1 MTISRPSSPGPDTA
15 ATLYGRQQERGALA
29 ALMARAQAGNGG
41 FAVVHGEPGIGKSAL
56 LDDVARAAAGMRVL
70 RVTCV
75 EWESDLGY
83 ATLHHLLKPAL
94 ELLHRLPEPQ
104 AAALRAVFGL
114 ADGPIPDRFLV
125 GLATLSLLSELAEG
139 NPLLCIVDDAHWAA
153 DASINVLEFVARRL
167 DTEPIALVLAARA
180 HEGRRLE
187 RAGAVDLPLA
197 GLDCLSARQLLVEQV
212 GTRLTPSQ
220 REVVLN
226 ATAGNP
232 LAIRELPATVV
243 GACVPPRPLPL
254 VEELQQAFLRRV
266 RCHSEPLQRL
276 MLLIAADGN
285 LRWDVLRRA
294 ASVLDAA
301 LESAVDGLCD
311 LGDLV
316 TVEGPTVVFRHPL
329 IRSAVYH
336 GATVADRR
344 NAHRA
349 LAAVVDDEDELR
361 AWHLGQA
368 VEGRDEDV
376 ARELEHAARRAARSS
391 SATAAALLA
400 RAMEVGEPGWGLVRR
415 RLESAEAWWHGGD
428 FDRAK
433 TMLEGLEPDSSLE
446 PLRVRAT
453 LLRASLE
460 LHIGRP
466 ADALAMLRPVLPR
479 ALEAGSQ
486 QSIPLLMRF
495 WEAGFAANAADA
507 WAELSNV
514 VEQQDLT
521 GTGVWEILGRLLRG
535 TCRTLRGKE
544 AGLAPG
550 DLDAAEHLTD
560 PGPAAWAAGMIWEL
574 GDRKRGRHLSR
585 IAMQHA
591 RRLGTPVPLSWALW
605 RVVVDD
611 LESGRFRSA
620 EAFAEEGCR
629 LTEETGQRNA
639 HLAFRGAQVMLA
651 ALRGDDEADRTLAG
665 HVKADAIA
673 HGMVSIVVLVQ
684 RALGLLE
691 LAAGRP
697 AQALLHFQPPAGG
710 SYLSVTVV
718 NVPDLVEAAV
728 QSGHVDLAAE
738 PLALFTRWAQAAETP
753 ELNALAARCRALLAP
768 PEHAAAEFRRSLA
781 LYEHTDQPFETAR
794 TQLLFGRYLRRNRRK
809 FEARAPLDAALE
821 TFQMLG
827 ATLWADRAREE
838 LRATGVRI
846 RPRATPSTVQ
856 LTPQE
861 ARIAEAV
868 ADGYTNRDI
877 AAQMFLSTRTIDYH
891 LRKMYQK
898 AGVNSRAELTRI
910 LLTQAGN
917 NRGARR
923 PPR

>member
-1 MTISRPSSPGPDTA
+1 M
-15 ATLYGRQQERGALA
+15 
-29 ALMARAQAGNGG
+29 
-41 FAVVHGEPGIGKSAL
+41 
-56 LDDVARAAAGMRVL
+56 
-70 RVTCV
+70 TCV

-94 ELLHRLPEPQ
+94 ELLDRLPEPQ
-104 AAALRAVFGL
+104 AAALRVVFGL
-114 ADGPIPDRFLV
+114 ADGPTPDRFLV
-125 GLATLSLLSELAEG
+125 GLAALSLLSELAED

-180 HEGRRLE
+180 HEGHRLKLT
-187 RAGAVDLPLA
+187 GGVDLPLA
-197 GLDCLSARQLLVEQV
+197 GLDRSSARQLLVEQV
-212 GTRLTPSQ
+212 GTRLTPLQ
-220 REVVLN
+220 RDVVLD

-243 GACVPPRPLPL
+243 GTRVPPRPLPL
-254 VEELQQAFLRRV
+254 VEELQRAFLRRV

-276 MLLIAADGN
+276 MLLIAADGH
-285 LRWDVLRRA
+285 LGWDVLRRA
-294 ASVLDAA
+294 ASVFDAD
-301 LESAVDGLCD
+301 LESAIEGLGD
-311 LGDLV
+311 LDDLV

-349 LAAVVDDEDELR
+349 LAAAVDDEDERR
-361 AWHLGQA
+361 AWHLGQG

-376 ARELEHAARRAARSS
+376 ARELEQAARRAARSS
-391 SATAAALLA
+391 SATTAALLA
-400 RAMEVGEPGWGLVRR
+400 RAMEVGEPGLSRARR

-433 TMLEGLEPDSSLE
+433 TMLEGIEPDSSLE
-446 PLRVRAT
+446 PLRFRTT

-466 ADALAMLRPVLPR
+466 ADALAMLRPILPS

-486 QSIPLLMRF
+486 QSIPVLMRF

-514 VEQQDLT
+514 VEQHDLS
-521 GTGVWEILGRLLRG
+521 GSGVWEILGRLLRG
-535 TCRTLRGKE
+535 TCRTLKGKE
-544 AGLAPG
+544 AGLEPG

-560 PGPAAWAAGMIWEL
+560 PSPAAWAAGMIWEL
-574 GDRKRGRHLSR
+574 GDRKRGRHLSK

-591 RRLGTPVPLSWALW
+591 RRLGTPVSLSWALW
-605 RVVVDD
+605 RVVIDD
-611 LESGRFRSA
+611 LASGRFRSA
-620 EAFAEEGCR
+620 DAFAEEGYR

-651 ALRGDDEADRTLAG
+651 ALRGDDEPARTLAG
-665 HVKADAIA
+665 RVMADAIA

-697 AQALLHFQPPAGG
+697 EQALLHFQPPAGG

-728 QSGHVDLAAE
+728 QSNHADLAAE
-738 PLALFTRWAQAAETP
+738 PLALFTRWAQAADTP

-768 PEHAAAEFRRSLA
+768 PEHAAADFRRA
-781 LYEHTDQPFETAR
+781 LELHEHTDQPFETAR
-794 TQLLFGRYLRRNRRK
+794 TQLLFGRHLRRGRRK
-809 FEARAPLDAALE
+809 FEARAPLNSALE
-821 TFQMLG
+821 TFQTLG
-827 ATLWADRAREE
+827 ANLWADRAREE

-846 RPRATPSTVQ
+846 QPRAATSTVQ

-910 LLTQAGN
+910 LLTEAGN
-917 NRGARR
+917 DQGARKR
-923 PPR
+923 ENRATNQR

>member
-1 MTISRPSSPGPDTA
+1 MTISRHSPPGPDTA
-15 ATLYGRQQERGALA
+15 VTALYGRQKERDALA
-29 ALMARAQAGNGG
+29 ALMEGAQAGNGG

-56 LDDVARAAAGMRVL
+56 LDDAARTAADMRVL
-70 RVTCV
+70 HVTCV

-94 ELLHRLPEPQ
+94 ELLDRLPEPQ
-104 AAALRAVFGL
+104 AAALRVVFGL
-114 ADGPIPDRFLV
+114 ANGHTPDRFLV
-125 GLATLSLLSELAEG
+125 GLAALSLLSELAED

-167 DTEPIALVLAARA
+167 DTEPIALVLAART
-180 HEGRRLE
+180 HEGHRLE
-187 RAGAVDLPLA
+187 PTGAVNLPLA
-197 GLDCLSARQLLVEQV
+197 GLDRSSARRLLVEQV
-212 GTRLTPSQ
+212 GTRLTPWQ
-220 REVVLN
+220 RDLVLD

-243 GACVPPRPLPL
+243 GARVPPRPLPL

-276 MLLIAADGN
+276 MLLIAADGH

-294 ASVLDAA
+294 ASVFDAG
-301 LESAVDGLCD
+301 LESASEGLGVLD
-311 LGDLV
+311 DLV
-316 TVEGPTVVFRHPL
+316 TVEGPAAVFRHPL

-344 NAHRA
+344 KAHRA

-368 VEGRDEDV
+368 AYGRDEDV
-376 ARELEHAARRAARSS
+376 ARELDRAARRAARSS

-400 RAMEVGEPGWGLVRR
+400 RAMEVGEPGLRRAQR

-433 TMLEGLEPDSSLE
+433 TMLEGIEPDSSLG
-446 PLRVRAT
+446 PLRLRTT

-466 ADALAMLRPVLPR
+466 ADALAMLRPILPS
-479 ALEAGSQ
+479 ALEAGPH

-507 WAELSNV
+507 WAELSSV
-514 VEQQDLT
+514 VEQLALT
-521 GTGVWEILGRLLRG
+521 GTGVSEILLGRLLRG
-535 TCRTLRGKE
+535 TCRTLMGKE
-544 AGLAPG
+544 AGLEPG

-560 PGPAAWAAGMIWEL
+560 PSPAAWAAGMIWEL
-574 GDRKRGRHLSR
+574 GYRKRGRHLSR
-585 IAMQHA
+585 NAMRYA
-591 RRLGTPVPLSWALW
+591 RRLGTPVSLSWALW
-605 RVVVDD
+605 RVVIDD
-611 LESGRFRSA
+611 LASGRFRSA
-620 EAFAEEGCR
+620 EAFAEEGRR

-639 HLAFRGAQVMLA
+639 SIAFRGAQVMLA
-651 ALRGDDEADRTLAG
+651 ALRGDDEPAHTLAG
-665 HVKADAIA
+665 HVISDALT

-691 LAAGRP
+691 LSAARP
-697 AQALLHFQPPAGG
+697 EQALLHFQPPAGG

-728 QSGHVDLAAE
+728 QSNHADLATE
-738 PLALFTRWAQAAETP
+738 PLALFTRWAQAAGTP

-768 PEHAAAEFRRSLA
+768 SGHAAADFRRA
-781 LYEHTDQPFETAR
+781 LELHEQTDQPFETAR
-794 TQLLFGRYLRRNRRK
+794 TQLLFGRHLRRSRRK
-809 FEARAPLDAALE
+809 FEARAPLNAALE
-821 TFQMLG
+821 TFQTLG
-827 ATLWADRAREE
+827 AELWADRTREE
-838 LRATGVRI
+838 LRATGIRI
-846 RPRATPSTVQ
+846 QPRAATSTVK

-898 AGVNSRAELTRI
+898 AGVNSRAELTRV
-910 LLTQAGN
+910 LLTEAGK
-917 NRGARR
+917 
-923 PPR
+923 